1 MKSKFTAIFFAL
13 FCTIF
18 FALSASADSTK
29 ISQELNGIASNQTEA
44 LEKDVLH
51 NALKFQGFGATQ
63 VIPSNMACG
72 FAPLPPLGCKNPRCI
87 CEVQNGQQVCR
98 WVFQCS

>member
-1 MKSKFTAIFFAL
+1 MKSKFMAIFLAL

-18 FALSASADSTK
+18 FAFSASADSTK
-29 ISQELNGIASNQTEA
+29 LSQGLSEITSNQSGT
-44 LEKDVLH
+44 LEKDVLQ

-63 VIPSNMACG
+63 VIPSNMTCG
-72 FAPLPPLGCKNPRCI
+72 FAPFPPLGCKNPRCI

>member
-1 MKSKFTAIFFAL
+1 MKSKFTAIFLAF

-18 FALSASADSTK
+18 FAFSASADSTK
-29 ISQELNGIASNQTEA
+29 LSQGINEVTSNQTQA
-44 LEKDVLH
+44 LEKDVLQ
-51 NALKFQGFGATQ
+51 NALKFQGFGPTQ

-72 FAPLPPLGCKNPRCI
+72 FPPFPPFGCKNPQCI